1 MSESRST
8 FQPPLAAAQQGAQDC
23 PLIADLI
30 DYAFGRGLA
39 PGSRRIEEHLRD
51 KNCSSCRSWLEKA
64 TRLQAEPWPD
74 ADGTLSPAAP
84 LPKVLGASPWQ
95 GDLFRELE
103 KRLAA
108 LEE

>member
-8 FQPPLAAAQQGAQDC
+8 FQPPAAMQQGAHDC
-23 PLIADLI
+23 PLIAELI
-30 DYAFGRGLA
+30 DYAFGRGI
-39 PGSRRIEEHLRD
+39 PSGSRRIEQHLRD
-51 KNCSSCRSWLEKA
+51 KNCSSCRAWIEKA
-64 TRLQAEPWPD
+64 TRLHAEPWPD

-84 LPKVLGASPWQ
+84 PRKALGASAWQ

-108 LEE
+108 LAE